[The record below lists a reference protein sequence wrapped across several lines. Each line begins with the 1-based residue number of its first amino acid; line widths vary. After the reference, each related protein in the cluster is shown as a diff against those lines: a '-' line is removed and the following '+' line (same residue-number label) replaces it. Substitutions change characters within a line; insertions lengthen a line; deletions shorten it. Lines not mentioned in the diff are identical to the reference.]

1 MEPNGERY
9 DQQERATYDSAGGAT
24 PHDNGKTGVTKS
36 ETDKTQ
42 TSEIR
47 DLQRRGERRERI
59 TVAVAVIAALI
70 AAAAWWTSERQLSMM
85 QRQTDVMQDQ
95 LSDARKA
102 ALESDKLT
110 QRQFAI
116 ATSQAES
123 MKTLANANKVSAEN
137 SRILADANKGIAD
150 SATKSASATER
161 LASATSEAAQASR
174 SLAESATHSSV
185 AAQRLADAAH
195 EANIVTR
202 DLVTAAQQTDETNR
216 NVQRAFVFVRSFA
229 VEQFVD
235 NWWLH
240 IEFENAGNTP
250 TRDLVIKSSCA
261 AVPYDTSP
269 HQRVEPDVFKVDASN
284 KTLRATPRTTALLGP
299 RQTAFIRSCIIPGGL
314 DLVTYTLESRPLYV
328 WGTVDYKDILH
339 RSAHRTEFCF
349 TIHVSPWPEKDWI
362 PVLGK
367 MQSIVKSVPCQ
378 QHNCVDEECERTDEK
393 PSPR

>member
-1 MEPNGERY
+1 VEPNGERY

-70 AAAAWWTSERQLSMM
+70 AAAAWWTSERQLSIM

-102 ALESDKLT
+102 AIESDKLT

-174 SLAESATHSSV
+174 SLAESATHSNV

-229 VEQFVD
+229 VVQIVD

-250 TRDLVIKSSCA
+250 TRDLAINSFCA
-261 AVPYDTSP
+261 AVPRDYFSRT
-269 HQRVEPDVFKVDASN
+269 EPDVFKVDTSN
-284 KTLRATPRTTALLGP
+284 KTLWAHPRTAALLGP
-299 RQTAFIRSCIIPGGL
+299 RQTAFIRSCLIPGGL
-314 DLVTYTLESRPLYV
+314 NLARYRIQSTPWYV

-339 RSAHRTEFCF
+339 GNAHRAEFCF
-349 TIHVSPWPEKDWI
+349 TIDIAKMPEEDWMRVVGKKQ
-362 PVLGK
+362 PV
-367 MQSIVKSVPCQ
+367 VESVPCQ
-378 QHNCVDEECERTDEK
+378 QHNCADEECERTDEK
-393 PSPR
+393 ASPR